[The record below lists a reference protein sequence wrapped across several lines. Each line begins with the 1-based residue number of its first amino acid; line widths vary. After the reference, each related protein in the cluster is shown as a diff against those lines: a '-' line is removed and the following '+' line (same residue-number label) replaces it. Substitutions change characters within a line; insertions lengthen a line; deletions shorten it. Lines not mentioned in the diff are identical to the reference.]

1 MSNLNSLPDLSTVD
15 IQAIADSGSPVHP
28 RISLPPLTTIAE
40 NWDTLVRTE
49 NSILAD
55 NEGSS
60 SEDDEDES
68 DEEQEKSP
76 RKIQDSKSLRASC
89 SSSSNSSGL
98 DSDSS
103 SSEHSDATSDSA
115 GSSTSSSDSESDS
128 PSSVSSSSCKSR
140 PHHTT
145 KPANNK
151 DHQSFS
157 VREANYDKGRLTL
170 RLSSL
175 QVEKKLNHEESYHEL
190 KQPYSISN
198 GHTLRAD
205 KLESTPNS
213 AFNAVIK
220 SPPNLVQR
228 YESPTLTVSKP
239 TTSIIKVFFF
249 NTFTIYCN
257 IRSTSSIN
265 TYCIFIQGYFTRQA

>member
-40 NWDTLVRTE
+40 NWDSLVRTE
-49 NSILAD
+49 NSLLAD
-55 NEGSS
+55 NERSC

-68 DEEQEKSP
+68 DEEEEHISKSP
-76 RKIQDSKSLRASC
+76 RKIRDSKFLRASC
-89 SSSSNSSGL
+89 SSSSSSSEP

-103 SSEHSDATSDSA
+103 SSELSDATSDSA
-115 GSSTSSSDSESDS
+115 GSSTSSSDSDSDS

-140 PHHTT
+140 PHHTA
-145 KPANNK
+145 KSANK

-157 VREANYDKGRLTL
+157 VREANYDKGRVTL

-175 QVEKKLNHEESYHEL
+175 QVEKKLNHEASYHEK
-190 KQPYSISN
+190 KQSYSTSN
-198 GHTLRAD
+198 CNILRAD
-205 KLESTPNS
+205 KLGTMSNS

-220 SPPNLVQR
+220 GHQDLIKKH
-228 YESPTLTVSKP
+228 ESPNRPYAS
-239 TTSIIKVFFF
+239 TSSVNIIKVFFF
-249 NTFTIYCN
+249 FLH
-257 IRSTSSIN
+257 
-265 TYCIFIQGYFTRQA
+265 